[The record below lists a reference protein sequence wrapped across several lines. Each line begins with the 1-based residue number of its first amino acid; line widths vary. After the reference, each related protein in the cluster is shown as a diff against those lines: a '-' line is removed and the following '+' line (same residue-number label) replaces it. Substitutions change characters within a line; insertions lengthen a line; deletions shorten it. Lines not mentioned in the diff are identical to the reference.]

1 MIAYAMEWYDFI
13 YIKKM
18 FRPTPQ
24 VRMGLTT
31 NVQLYL
37 LVIYYAHPEATTYFL
52 SEDKFWV
59 KATTMRHPV
68 SIDLTNNSVQDQFAH
83 Q

>member
-1 MIAYAMEWYDFI
+1 
-13 YIKKM
+13 
-18 FRPTPQ
+18 
-24 VRMGLTT
+24 MGLTT

-68 SIDLTNNSVQDQFAH
+68 SIDLTDKCARPVCSPILNGDASIANLTFVQKNEMLIENRTH
-83 Q
+83 